1 MLRLSGNE
9 VTNLL
14 ATLGISKDFKATCK
28 KVRETTPNWDWYNI
42 NRCDFSIQGNMLSF
56 SPKAPNIIA
65 NNNLINL
72 AIVLSALLRPDVF
85 NGEKHQ
91 FSAVLIGY
99 SNFGTDD
106 RFTERFHNDSY
117 LNSCI
122 VDISGAKHSYTN
134 LLFTLGKVAFE
145 LPGRCSD
152 QLLLFPQ
159 KKECSIQSLGVD
171 LSDLDRIYYKDPCG
185 AERTAFR
192 GTVQFQHLVRFLE
205 NNSSAAG
212 TVLHQAEGEPHRVI
226 LNVCEELP
234 GNGWEK

>member
-1 MLRLSGNE
+1 MLRMSGNE

-14 ATLGISKDFKATCK
+14 ATLGISKDFESTCK
-28 KVRETTPNWDWYNI
+28 EVRATNPQWEWYNI
-42 NRCDFSIQGNMLSF
+42 NRCDFSIQGNKLTF

-72 AIVLSALLRPDVF
+72 AIVFSALLRPDIF
-85 NGEKHQ
+85 NGERYQ
-91 FSAVLIGY
+91 FSVVLIGY
-99 SNFGTDD
+99 SDFGTDD

-122 VDISGAKHSYTN
+122 IDISGAKHSYTN
-134 LLFTLGKVAFE
+134 LLFTLDKIAFE
-145 LPGRCSD
+145 LPGRSSD

-159 KKECSIQSLGVD
+159 KKECSIKSLGVD
-171 LSDLDRIYYKDPCG
+171 VSELDQIYYKDPCG
-185 AERTAFR
+185 SERTAFR
-192 GTVQFQHLVRFLE
+192 GSVQFQHLVQFLE
-205 NNSSAAG
+205 TNSSKSG
-212 TVLHQAEGEPHRVI
+212 IVLHKAEGEPHRVI

>member
-9 VTNLL
+9 FDNLL
-14 ATLGISKDFKATCK
+14 ETFGISKDFKATCK

-42 NRCDFSIQGNMLSF
+42 NRCDFSIQGNMLTF

-85 NGEKHQ
+85 NGEKNQ

-134 LLFTLGKVAFE
+134 LLFTLGNIAFE
-145 LPGRCSD
+145 LPGRGSD

-159 KKECSIQSLGVD
+159 KKN
-171 LSDLDRIYYKDPCG
+171 
-185 AERTAFR
+185 
-192 GTVQFQHLVRFLE
+192 VQFNH
-205 NNSSAAG
+205 
-212 TVLHQAEGEPHRVI
+212 
-226 LNVCEELP
+226 
-234 GNGWEK
+234 